1 LTGGGSRV
9 WSGGEDVR
17 RDGRGFLHELGD
29 LLGADAVPGGCEA
42 SRVFPDEGEVL
53 ARLLAWAEQQ
63 DAIRALVLTSS
74 RARQDDTVDLLSD
87 YDVIVAVRDVGPF
100 AAGYGWE
107 TAIGLPLARWGDE
120 STLLD
125 ETTVFRGVVYDD
137 GVKVDYTFW
146 PEALLDRVA
155 EAPEL
160 PDCLDVGYRVV
171 LDKDERT
178 SGWARPTYRAHI
190 PSPPTR
196 DEYRAQV
203 EEFWWAMTYAAKA
216 LWRGEVVFAKFVI
229 DYDTKLGPLRRF
241 LEWRIEIEHG
251 WSVRPGV
258 FGRGLERLLPPD
270 LAAELLETYVGADV
284 DESWD
289 ALARTTAL
297 FRRVAREVGDA
308 LGYEYPQAVD
318 EGVTAH
324 VETVRALASG

>member
-1 LTGGGSRV
+1 ML
-9 WSGGEDVR
+9 
-17 RDGRGFLHELGD
+17 
-29 LLGADAVPGGCEA
+29 
-42 SRVFPDEGEVL
+42 PDESEVL
-53 ARLLAWAEQQ
+53 ARLLAWGEEQEV
-63 DAIRALVLTSS
+63 IRALVLTSS
-74 RARQDDTVDLLSD
+74 RARQDDTVDPLSD
-87 YDVIVAVRDVGPF
+87 YDVIVAVRDVDSF

-120 STLLD
+120 SALLG
-125 ETTVFRGVVYDD
+125 ERTVFRGVVYDD

-146 PEALLDRVA
+146 PEPLLDRVA
-155 EAPEL
+155 DAPEL

-196 DEYRAQV
+196 DEYQAQV

-229 DYDTKLGPLRRF
+229 DYDAKLGPLRRF

-270 LAAELLETYVGADV
+270 LAAQLLETYVGADV
-284 DESWD
+284 EESWD

-318 EGVTAH
+318 DGVTAH
-324 VETVRALASG
+324 LEAVRALPPG